1 MSDQIW
7 SKQFYK
13 ALEAVGK
20 LTEVEKL
27 RLANILIA
35 VSDIEEKHNS
45 VTPAPLKREIPP
57 YDPRPLRDVEHYVH
71 TLTVEQL
78 PKHTNGS
85 ELYKDKG
92 YQPVKSE
99 TSGEIKNPPKKL

>member
-1 MSDQIW
+1 MNDDVW

-20 LTEVEKL
+20 LTEVERL

-35 VSDIEEKHNS
+35 VSDIKEKAEP
-45 VTPAPLKREIPP
+45 VKREIPP
-57 YDPRPLRDVEHYVH
+57 YDPRPLRGVEHYVH

-99 TSGEIKNPPKKL
+99 TLGEIKNPPKKL

>member
-1 MSDQIW
+1 MSDDIW

-13 ALEAVGK
+13 ALEVVGK
-20 LTEVEKL
+20 LTENEKL

-35 VSDIEEKHNS
+35 VSDIKEKA
-45 VTPAPLKREIPP
+45 TPLKRKILP
-57 YDPRPLRDVEHYVH
+57 YEPRPLRGEEHVH

-85 ELYKDKG
+85 ELYKDKS

>member
-1 MSDQIW
+1 MSDDIW

-13 ALEAVGK
+13 ALEAAGK

-35 VSDIEEKHNS
+35 VSDVKEKS
-45 VTPAPLKREIPP
+45 ITLKREIPP
-57 YDPRPLRDVEHYVH
+57 YDPRPLR
-71 TLTVEQL
+71 
-78 PKHTNGS
+78 NISG
-85 ELYKDKG
+85 G

-99 TSGEIKNPPKKL
+99 TSGEIKSPPKKP

>member
-1 MSDQIW
+1 MSDDIW

-27 RLANILIA
+27 RLTNILIA
-35 VSDIEEKHNS
+35 VSDIKEKHSSANS
-45 VTPAPLKREIPP
+45 TALKREIPP
-57 YDPRPLRDVEHYVH
+57 YDPRPLRNVS
-71 TLTVEQL
+71 
-78 PKHTNGS
+78 G
-85 ELYKDKG
+85 G

-99 TSGEIKNPPKKL
+99 SSGEIKSPPKKL

>member
-1 MSDQIW
+1 MSDDIW

-20 LTEVEKL
+20 LTAIEKL
-27 RLANILIA
+27 RLASILIA
-35 VSDIEEKHNS
+35 VSEVKEKHS
-45 VTPAPLKREIPP
+45 STDSTSLKREIPP
-57 YDPRPLRDVEHYVH
+57 YDPNPLGNV
-71 TLTVEQL
+71 
-78 PKHTNGS
+78 G
-85 ELYKDKG
+85 G

>member
-1 MSDQIW
+1 MEDIHQDTW

-13 ALEAVGK
+13 ALEVVGK

-35 VSDIEEKHNS
+35 VSDIKEKS
-45 VTPAPLKREIPP
+45 TLLKREIPP
-57 YDPRPLRDVEHYVH
+57 YDPRPLRGVEHTTH

-85 ELYKDKG
+85 ELYRGLTND
-92 YQPVKSE
+92 E
-99 TSGEIKNPPKKL
+99 

>member
-1 MSDQIW
+1 MNDDTW
-7 SKQFYK
+7 SRQFYK

-35 VSDIEEKHNS
+35 VSDNEEKHIS
-45 VTPAPLKREIPP
+45 AKPTPLKRDIPP
-57 YDPRPLRDVEHYVH
+57 YDPRPLRSV
-71 TLTVEQL
+71 
-78 PKHTNGS
+78 G
-85 ELYKDKG
+85 G

-99 TSGEIKNPPKKL
+99 NSGEIKNPPKKP